1 MNAQTATKM
10 ENKGKEKSNTA
21 KSGISQDKAI
31 DKLRQEI
38 AALAKTFKTIQEKQ
52 DTQAIVVTM
61 SNEMFNEI
69 NGSSGK

>member
-1 MNAQTATKM
+1 M

>member
-1 MNAQTATKM
+1 M

-52 DTQAIVVTM
+52 DTQAIIVTM